1 MHQMIIQHLIFP
13 LEMFPSWHIYTR
25 SQEKMRSYRCRI
37 WGIFQLLT
45 SKCKYYKST
54 ILPFPSTKVMQNAS
68 EVEDI
73 QLFLRAQ
80 HMCNNS
86 NWVKY
91 GLLPLY
97 KCEKVIWP
105 VMQQQYA
112 AQNRLDLNIRHNF
125 FYQRWYFQLLSRS
138 IFY

>member
-1 MHQMIIQHLIFP
+1 MILLWFRIPNREQGQHRGLKISKNVICIRWSSNTSFSP
-13 LEMFPSWHIYTR
+13 WKCFHHDTFIHSSFKVWR
-25 SQEKMRSYRCRI
+25 SLLEKMRSYRCRI

-91 GLLPLY
+91 GLLPYALY
-97 KCEKVIWP
+97 KCEK
-105 VMQQQYA
+105 
-112 AQNRLDLNIRHNF
+112 
-125 FYQRWYFQLLSRS
+125 
-138 IFY
+138 